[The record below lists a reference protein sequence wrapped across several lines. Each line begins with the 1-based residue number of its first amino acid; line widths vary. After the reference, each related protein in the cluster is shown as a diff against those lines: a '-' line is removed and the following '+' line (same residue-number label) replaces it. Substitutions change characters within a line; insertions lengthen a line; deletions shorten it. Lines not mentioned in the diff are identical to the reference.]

1 MAVECPAGRM
11 AQQMHHRGSA
21 IHSPVITS
29 CRTHVNV
36 LALSFTFFVIVVSK
50 VILGLVAC
58 WMLMPRDEEC
68 PSCDARML
76 PLEAPHGRRRLYHV
90 LHLQRRWCIEC
101 GGVMVGR
108 RGRALPTRRR
118 VQTPEVTTRSA
129 Q

>member
-1 MAVECPAGRM
+1 M
-11 AQQMHHRGSA
+11 
-21 IHSPVITS
+21 
-29 CRTHVNV
+29 
-36 LALSFTFFVIVVSK
+36 LALSFTFFVIVLSK

-68 PSCDARML
+68 PRCNARML
-76 PLEAPHGRRRLYHV
+76 PVEAERGRRRLYGV

-101 GGVMVGR
+101 SGEMVGR
-108 RGRALPTRRR
+108 RGRSAPARQR